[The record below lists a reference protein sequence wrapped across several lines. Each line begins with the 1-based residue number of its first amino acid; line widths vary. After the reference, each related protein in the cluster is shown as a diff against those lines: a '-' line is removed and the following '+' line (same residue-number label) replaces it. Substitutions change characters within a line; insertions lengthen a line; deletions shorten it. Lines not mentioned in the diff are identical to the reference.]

1 VTPLPWAVYL
11 FDIDGTLVSAGGAGR
26 RALERTLGE
35 DCEALEGRLA
45 ALRLDGMTDRLIV
58 REAMRLLDR
67 EFDDALCDAVLARY
81 VEHLR
86 AEILGPGYTVLPGVE
101 EVLEV
106 LQGRGALVALCTGNV
121 VGGALLKLARGGL
134 DRFFEWG
141 AAAVC
146 GFAGD
151 GEDREHVVRAAL
163 GRASA
168 RLGRALDPREA
179 LVIGDT
185 PRDVSAAH
193 AVGIP
198 VLGVATGRYAEAE
211 LRQAGAEHVAPSL
224 ADARAR
230 RVLFGV
236 PSAPP

>member
-26 RALERTLGE
+26 RALERSLGE
-35 DCEALEGRLA
+35 HCEALEDRLA
-45 ALRLDGMTDRLIV
+45 GLRLDGMTDRLIV

-67 EFDDALCDAVLARY
+67 EFDDALCDTVLARY

-86 AEILGPGYTVLPGVE
+86 QEILGPGYAVLPGVE
-101 EVLEV
+101 EALET
-106 LQGRGALVALCTGNV
+106 LRGRGALVALCTGNV
-121 VGGALLKLARGGL
+121 AEGARLKLVRGGL
-134 DRFFEWG
+134 DRFFDWD
-141 AAAVC
+141 ASAVC
-146 GFAGD
+146 GFAAD

-163 GRASA
+163 GRASV
-168 RLGRALDPREA
+168 RLGRPLDPAEA

-198 VLGVATGRYAEAE
+198 VLGVATGRFDEAE
-211 LRQAGAEHVAPSL
+211 LRQAGADHVAPSL
-224 ADARAR
+224 ADAGAR
-230 RVLFGV
+230 RVLFG
-236 PSAPP
+236 